1 MFSQHAEQTA
11 AGHLPHNDEEAP
23 AKLEQVHAKM
33 FGDAHI
39 AAAAGA
45 SIRSR
50 KIPNYK
56 FNLTVGKLS
65 PVLNDGQ
72 SAVLGRL
79 VNNFA
84 NSASGSL
91 KRQPEDLLISHS
103 GCQFPRVRV
112 HAGTPTLTDGSHIR
126 PQDLEIAMRAY
137 ICPRCSQ
144 PGVAQLQACSAT
156 VGAGFHPVLFRVGT
170 NAFCSSWL

>member
-1 MFSQHAEQTA
+1 
-11 AGHLPHNDEEAP
+11 
-23 AKLEQVHAKM
+23 M
-33 FGDAHI
+33 FGDAPI

-65 PVLNDGQ
+65 PVLNNCQ
-72 SAVLGRL
+72 LALLGRL
-79 VNNFA
+79 VNNFS

-91 KRQPEDLLISHS
+91 ERQPENLLVGHS
-103 GCQFPRVRV
+103 GCQFPRARV

-126 PQDLEIAMRAY
+126 PQDFEIAMRAD

-144 PGVAQLQACSAT
+144 RGSCSRQPF
-156 VGAGFHPVLFRVGT
+156 AGFHPRAVPPSGPRPLALAGPKRIQNVKRK
-170 NAFCSSWL
+170 NADTHQKQ

>member
-1 MFSQHAEQTA
+1 MFSETSM
-11 AGHLPHNDEEAP
+11 LTSPLRP
-23 AKLEQVHAKM
+23 S
-33 FGDAHI
+33 
-39 AAAAGA
+39 A

-50 KIPNYK
+50 EIPNYK

-72 SAVLGRL
+72 PAVLGRL
-79 VNNFA
+79 MNNFA

-91 KRQPEDLLISHS
+91 ERQPENLLISQS
-103 GCQFPRVRV
+103 GCQFPRARV

-126 PQDLEIAMRAY
+126 PQDSEIAMPAD

-144 PGVAQLQACSAT
+144 PGAGAEAPFSAI
-156 VGAGFHPVLFRVGT
+156 VNAGFHPVRFRRNQLPFALAGSKRIQNVKRKNT
-170 NAFCSSWL
+170 NAHQEQ

>member
-1 MFSQHAEQTA
+1 MASRENVQRDIDTHMPL
-11 AGHLPHNDEEAP
+11 GPS
-23 AKLEQVHAKM
+23 
-33 FGDAHI
+33 
-39 AAAAGA
+39 A
-45 SIRSR
+45 SISRR
-50 KIPNYK
+50 KIPNDK

-65 PVLNDGQ
+65 PVLNNGQ
-72 SAVLGRL
+72 PAVLGRL

-91 KRQPEDLLISHS
+91 ERQPEDLLISHS

-126 PQDLEIAMRAY
+126 PQDFEIAMQAD

-144 PGVAQLQACSAT
+144 PGVVPQPSFSAT
-156 VGAGFHPVLFRVGT
+156 IGAGLHPVLLRRR
-170 NAFCSSWL
+170 NRCLLL

>member
-1 MFSQHAEQTA
+1 M
-11 AGHLPHNDEEAP
+11 PRPN
-23 AKLEQVHAKM
+23 
-33 FGDAHI
+33 
-39 AAAAGA
+39 A

-72 SAVLGRL
+72 PAVLGRL

-91 KRQPEDLLISHS
+91 ERQHENLLISHS

-112 HAGTPTLTDGSHIR
+112 HAGTPTLTDGTHIR
-126 PQDLEIAMRAY
+126 PQDFEIAMRAD

-144 PGVAQLQACSAT
+144 PGGRAAAPFSAI
-156 VGAGFHPVLFRVGT
+156 VNAGLHPVLFRVGA
-170 NAFCSSWL
+170 NCLLL